1 MSHNRSYIHYR
12 QNYYMT
18 FGKRSQ
24 ASYSMWPSWKLIK
37 TVFLPSKS
45 TSLGVRKVQKT
56 LRITWQEAD
65 FQAPISIQLPPLT
78 GKVQTATD
86 ISSQPSLRC
95 RFQCYLHYNEHYFVW
110 HARTL
115 YFNKKKKSLS
125 ELKCTLN
132 CKSTL
137 FLQRA
142 VKKIQQHDIFAQFT
156 FTVTGLIFNLLESG
170 KFFLYAKA

>member
-115 YFNKKKKSLS
+115 YFNKKKKVF
-125 ELKCTLN
+125 LN
-132 CKSTL
+132 SSAHL
-137 FLQRA
+137 IASPLYFLQRA

>member
-1 MSHNRSYIHYR
+1 MNIILFDMQELY
-12 QNYYMT
+12 
-18 FGKRSQ
+18 
-24 ASYSMWPSWKLIK
+24 
-37 TVFLPSKS
+37 
-45 TSLGVRKVQKT
+45 T
-56 LRITWQEAD
+56 LT
-65 FQAPISIQLPPLT
+65 
-78 GKVQTATD
+78 
-86 ISSQPSLRC
+86 
-95 RFQCYLHYNEHYFVW
+95 
-110 HARTL
+110 
-115 YFNKKKKSLS
+115 KKKKSLS

>member
-115 YFNKKKKSLS
+115 YFNKKKKKSFWTQVHTQLQVHSIFTKGS
-125 ELKCTLN
+125 EENTTAWHFCPIYLH
-132 CKSTL
+132 S
-137 FLQRA
+137 
-142 VKKIQQHDIFAQFT
+142 HW
-156 FTVTGLIFNLLESG
+156 FN
-170 KFFLYAKA
+170 F